1 MAISEMTGRGICIA
15 FHSHINVF
23 TTIIT
28 TTVSVAK
35 EYDISLQSVKCE
47 LPSSLFLFFSFN
59 FYALHSGPTIRHFFF
74 LVLQSQKKMPVTVNS
89 VAENSIWVRHRQCQG
104 KLKFQKNPVHP
115 DAQALL
121 YRYII
126 SWHPGFCVGCG
137 SHLYPVLDQGK
148 IVNMYL
154 CKCIFLYRQ

>member
-1 MAISEMTGRGICIA
+1 
-15 FHSHINVF
+15 
-23 TTIIT
+23 
-28 TTVSVAK
+28 
-35 EYDISLQSVKCE
+35 
-47 LPSSLFLFFSFN
+47 
-59 FYALHSGPTIRHFFF
+59 
-74 LVLQSQKKMPVTVNS
+74 MPVTVNS
-89 VAENSIWVRHRQCQG
+89 VEENSIWALHRQCQE

-154 CKCIFLYRQ
+154 CKYIFLYRK